1 MRSNPYQEEHL
12 RRGALHYLLGR
23 GAAGLAGLV
32 TVVLLV
38 RCMDLRNYAV
48 YTALSGVV
56 SVCGVLAGMGMER
69 ILARYT
75 PEGRLYHSA
84 ADLAR
89 FIWTCSAVRLA
100 AVSLMAS
107 LVYLGWPRCWTA
119 GWRRR
124 RARHSPSRWAC
135 SSSAKPCS
143 STSPRCCSRWPSKA
157 C

>member
-69 ILARYT
+69 ILALHA
-75 PEGRLYHSA
+75 GRALVPQRGRPGALYL
-84 ADLAR
+84 DL
-89 FIWTCSAVRLA
+89 
-100 AVSLMAS
+100 
-107 LVYLGWPRCWTA
+107 
-119 GWRRR
+119 
-124 RARHSPSRWAC
+124 
-135 SSSAKPCS
+135 
-143 STSPRCCSRWPSKA
+143 
-157 C
+157 